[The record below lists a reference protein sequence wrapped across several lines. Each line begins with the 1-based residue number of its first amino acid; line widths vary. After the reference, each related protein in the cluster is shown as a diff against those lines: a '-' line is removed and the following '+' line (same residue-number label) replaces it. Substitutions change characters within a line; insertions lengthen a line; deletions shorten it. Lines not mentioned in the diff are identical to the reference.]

1 MANPKLYIETYG
13 CQMNVND
20 SEVVAS
26 VLCKN
31 GYEMTETIEDAGL
44 IILNTCAVR
53 DHAEN
58 KVFQRLNVIKK
69 LKKTNTDLLVGVIGC
84 MAERLKEQLFERN
97 VKVDIVC
104 GPDSYRNIPELVN
117 IAGKNNNAINVH
129 LSETET
135 YSDIN
140 PMHLGHNRLSAFISI
155 MRGCDNFCTYCIV
168 PFTRGRERSRDAQS
182 IIDEAKNLEQHGFKE
197 VTLLGQNVNS
207 YSYESFTF
215 PKLMEAVAQAVPSM
229 RVRFTTSHPK
239 DLSDDLLYVIA
250 ANQNIC
256 KYIHLP
262 VQSGSSK
269 VLELMNR
276 KYTREWYLDRIAAI
290 KRIVPEVALSSD
302 ILSGFC
308 NETEEDHQDT
318 LSLMKLVGFDSS
330 FMFKYSVRPGTLAEK
345 RFEDNVP
352 EDVKTRRLE
361 EIIAV
366 QRELSHSSNKADIG
380 KSFEVLVE
388 GLSKKSNEELI
399 GRNSQ
404 NKMIVFPKGNAK
416 IGDYVTVTI
425 TGFTSATL
433 LGKLEE
439 AAKS

>member
-1 MANPKLYIETYG
+1 MGNPKLYIETYG
-13 CQMNVND
+13 CQMNTND

-26 VLCKN
+26 VLCN
-31 GYEMTETIEDAGL
+31 SGFEVTETIEEASL

-58 KVFQRLNVIKK
+58 KIFQRLIVIKK
-69 LKKTNTDLLVGVIGC
+69 LKTTNHDLLVGVIGC

-104 GPDSYRNIPELVN
+104 GPDSYRKIPELVA
-117 IAGKNNNAINVH
+117 IAGKNNQAINVH
-129 LSETET
+129 LSDSET
-135 YSDIN
+135 YSDIS

-168 PFTRGRERSRDAQS
+168 PYTRGRERSRDAQS
-182 IIDEAKNLEQHGFKE
+182 IIEEAKNLEKNGFKE

-207 YSYESFTF
+207 YNHEDFTF

-239 DLSDDLLYVIA
+239 DLSNDLLVVMA
-250 ANQNIC
+250 ANNNIC
-256 KYIHLP
+256 KNIHLP
-262 VQSGSSK
+262 VQSGSTN

-290 KRIVPEVALSSD
+290 KQIVPDVTLSTD

-318 LSLMKLVGFDSS
+318 LSLMKTVGFDTA

-345 RFEDNVP
+345 RFEDNIP
-352 EDVKTRRLE
+352 EDIKLRRLN
-361 EIIAV
+361 EIINL
-366 QRELSHSSNKADIG
+366 QNELSSLSNEADID
-380 KSFEVLVE
+380 KTFEVLVE
-388 GLSKKSNEELI
+388 GISKKSKEEYY
-399 GRNSQ
+399 GRTSQ
-404 NKMIVFPKGNAK
+404 NKVVVFPKGDAK
-416 IGDYVTVTI
+416 IGDFVNVKI
-425 TGFTSATL
+425 KGFTSATL
-433 LGKLEE
+433 MGENI
-439 AAKS
+439 

>member
-1 MANPKLYIETYG
+1 MNNPKLYIETYG
-13 CQMNVND
+13 CQMNTTD

-31 GYEMTETIEDAGL
+31 GFEMTETIENSDL
-44 IILNTCAVR
+44 ILLNTCAVR

-58 KVFQRLNVIKK
+58 KIFQRLNVIKK
-69 LKKTNTDLLVGVIGC
+69 LKKSNPELLVGVIGC
-84 MAERLKEQLFERN
+84 MAERLKEQLFDRN

-104 GPDSYRNIPELVN
+104 GPDSYRNILELVA
-117 IAGKNNNAINVH
+117 IASKNNKAINVY

-135 YSDIN
+135 YSDID

-155 MRGCDNFCTYCIV
+155 MRGCNNFCTYCIV
-168 PFTRGRERSRDAQS
+168 PFTRGRERSRDVQS
-182 IIDEAKNLEQHGFKE
+182 IIEEARDLERNGFKE
-197 VTLLGQNVNS
+197 ISLLGQNVNS
-207 YSYESFTF
+207 YNYEDYTF
-215 PKLMEAVAQAVPSM
+215 PKLIEAVAKAVPSM
-229 RVRFTTSHPK
+229 RVRFITSHPK
-239 DLSDDLLYVIA
+239 DLSDDLLVVIA

-256 KYIHLP
+256 KNIHLP
-262 VQSGSSK
+262 VQSGSTK

-290 KRIVPEVALSSD
+290 KRIVPEASLSTD
-302 ILSGFC
+302 ILCGFC

-318 LSLMKLVGFDSS
+318 LSLMKIVAFDSA
-330 FMFKYSVRPGTLAEK
+330 FMFKYSVRPSTLAEK

-352 EDVKTRRLE
+352 EDIKTRRLE

-366 QRELSHSSNKADIG
+366 QRELSHNSNQLDRG
-380 KSFEVLVE
+380 KTVEVLVE
-388 GLSKKSNEELI
+388 GISKKSNDKLY

-404 NKMIVFPKGNAK
+404 NKTIVFPKGNAK
-416 IGDYVTVTI
+416 VGDFVNIKI

-433 LGKLEE
+433 LGENI
-439 AAKS
+439 

>member
-1 MANPKLYIETYG
+1 MNNPKLYIETYG
-13 CQMNVND
+13 CQMNTND

-31 GYEMTETIEDAGL
+31 GFEMTETIENSDL
-44 IILNTCAVR
+44 ILLNTCAVR

-58 KVFQRLNVIKK
+58 KIFQRLNVIKK
-69 LKKTNTDLLVGVIGC
+69 IKKSNPELLVGVIGC
-84 MAERLKEQLFERN
+84 MAERLKEQLFDRN

-104 GPDSYRNIPELVN
+104 GPDSYRNIPELVA
-117 IAGKNNNAINVH
+117 IAGKNNQAINVY

-135 YSDIN
+135 YSDID

-155 MRGCDNFCTYCIV
+155 MRGCNNFCTYCIV
-168 PFTRGRERSRDAQS
+168 PFTRGRERSRDVQS
-182 IIDEAKNLEQHGFKE
+182 IIEEARNLERNGFKE
-197 VTLLGQNVNS
+197 ISLLGQNVNS
-207 YSYESFTF
+207 YNYEDYTF
-215 PKLMEAVAQAVPSM
+215 PKLIEAVANAVPSM
-229 RVRFTTSHPK
+229 RVRFTTSHTK
-239 DLSDDLLYVIA
+239 DLSDDLLVVIA

-256 KYIHLP
+256 KNIHLP
-262 VQSGSSK
+262 VQSGSTK

-290 KRIVPEVALSSD
+290 KRIVPEASLSTD
-302 ILSGFC
+302 ILCGFC

-318 LSLMKLVGFDSS
+318 LSLMKIVAFDSA

-352 EDVKTRRLE
+352 EDIKTRRLE

-366 QRELSHSSNKADIG
+366 QRELSHNRNQLDIG
-380 KSFEVLVE
+380 KTVEVLVE
-388 GLSKKSNEELI
+388 GISKKSNDKLY

-404 NKMIVFPKGNAK
+404 NKTIVFPKGNAK
-416 IGDYVTVTI
+416 VGDFVNIKI

-433 LGKLEE
+433 LCEKI
-439 AAKS
+439 